1 MAFFHPW
8 CNFLAPQVT
17 VMQLSGESIEGTFE
31 ASDTF
36 KDVALWI
43 RPETRETQKDPGDPG
58 RIDGF
63 PGLLRNIDKRS

>member
-1 MAFFHPW
+1 
-8 CNFLAPQVT
+8 
-17 VMQLSGESIEGTFE
+17 MQLSGESIEGTFE

-36 KDVALWI
+36 RDVALWI